1 MLDRDTE
8 YLTTNSQDDIQDV
21 LMMLGCGA
29 GVNDSDGISG
39 SFNGSYCDPI
49 RSNDEEVSQW

>member
-8 YLTTNSQDDIQDV
+8 YLTENNQDDIQDV

-29 GVNDSDGISG
+29 GVNDEQ
-39 SFNGSYCDPI
+39 YQ
-49 RSNDEEVSQW
+49 EQSQWKD

>member
-21 LMMLGCGA
+21 LTMLGCGA
-29 GVNDSDGISG
+29 GVIDSDSIS
-39 SFNGSYCDPI
+39 GSYCDPI
-49 RSNDEEVSQW
+49 RSNDEEASQW

>member
-21 LMMLGCGA
+21 LTMLGCGA
-29 GVNDSDGISG
+29 GFIDSDQAHTTS
-39 SFNGSYCDPI
+39 DQ
-49 RSNDEEVSQW
+49 EASQW